1 MCHKCGNGFLQPL
14 FSHMGEKFSL
24 QTARQSLSFPPR
36 LDFMCGPAEKHGLEH
51 STVLGS
57 LPKAVSRG
65 DAGGVKR
72 EEVCESWHI
81 Y

>member
-1 MCHKCGNGFLQPL
+1 MCGNGFLQPL

-24 QTARQSLSFPPR
+24 QAARQSLCFPPR
-36 LDFMCGPAEKHGLEH
+36 LHFMCGPAEMHGLEH

-57 LPKAVSRG
+57 LPKPVSTR

-72 EEVCESWHI
+72 EVCESWHI
-81 Y
+81 C